1 MSALFVMVVSACINL
16 GLVQTELL
24 SLAQAWK
31 FQNKVC
37 SQVCH
42 KDHPFLSSLK
52 LLKPYNTQINNDV
65 NKNNKSTQR
74 QTKSTQRQTVNYNN
88 KSTQR
93 QTVNYNNKSTQRQTV
108 NYNNKSTQQQ
118 TVNYNNKST
127 QWQTVNYIN
136 KQ

>member
-1 MSALFVMVVSACINL
+1 MSALFVMVVSARINL

-37 SQVCH
+37 SQVYH

-65 NKNNKSTQR
+65 NKSNKSTQW
-74 QTKSTQRQTVNYNN
+74 QTVNYNNKSTQRQTVNYNN

-108 NYNNKSTQQQ
+108 NYNNKSTQRQ
-118 TVNYNNKST
+118 TINYYYNKST
-127 QWQTVNYIN
+127 
-136 KQ
+136 